1 MVTVVSPPNDR
12 SQRSVQYS
20 FQDLV
25 SSQLYAQ
32 IKRFC
37 RVSLFTNLISISLRA
52 SSAGATKFDTSGSI
66 HELEYIGTKILTCHS
81 VKYCAGDTPAAIM
94 DRICTWRTSGGAV
107 ITASI
112 NISSVNSSSSVET
125 SEPL

>member
-1 MVTVVSPPNDR
+1 MLKSND
-12 SQRSVQYS
+12 SAE
-20 FQDLV
+20 FPL
-25 SSQLYAQ
+25 L
-32 IKRFC
+32 
-37 RVSLFTNLISISLRA
+37 TNLISISLRA

-66 HELEYIGTKILTCHS
+66 TNSEYTGTKIFTCHS
-81 VKYCAGDTPAAIM
+81 AKYCAGDTPAASNV
-94 DRICTWRTSGGAV
+94 TEYVPGVTSGGAV